1 MNLNQ
6 IVADLSYF
14 IPEIL
19 LTGVLLMVIVYDLL
33 QKAETSIRAGYLA
46 LGGLAL
52 TTLAVIGQDVS
63 SPLGIFSNMLAVD
76 AFGRYLKIVV
86 SVGAMLVMWISFNS
100 NELKNRRVGEY
111 YILILT
117 LVLGMYFL
125 VSATHLLSIYISLEM
140 VSIMSYLLSGYL
152 KEQMRSNEAS
162 VKYVVFGAF
171 SSGILLY
178 GFSLL
183 YGLTGSADIFEIQAA
198 LAAGTAPP
206 ALLLLILIMV
216 LVGFG
221 YKIAAVP
228 FHFWTPDV
236 YEGAPAP
243 ITAFL
248 SVAPKAAGF
257 AIIIRFFNVVFSGD
271 GNPNLESWSVLE
283 NMNWQAVIGVL
294 SVLTMT
300 VGNVIALQQSNIK
313 RMLAYSSIA
322 HAGYMLLGVVVADQ
336 TGISA
341 ILYYAAIYMLM
352 NLGAFFVVI
361 HIKNA
366 FDTEEIEDYKAL
378 GYRAPLLGVFM
389 AIFMFSLT
397 GLPPTGGFVAK
408 FYLFR
413 ALIEYGDMYFYL
425 ALIGLINGVISLYY
439 YMRVVKAMYFG
450 KMEFPKKTHQA
461 PLNVTI
467 LLALL
472 AIPLLF
478 AWMLGD
484 PLSAYAQHAVQFFIK

>member
-6 IVADLSYF
+6 IVTDLSYF
-14 IPEIL
+14 LPELIL
-19 LTGVLLMVIVYDLL
+19 TAVLLMVIIFDLF

-46 LGGLAL
+46 IGGLAL
-52 TTLAVIGQDVS
+52 VTLALFGQDVS
-63 SPLGIFSNMLAVD
+63 APQGIFSNMLAVD
-76 AFGRYLKIVV
+76 GFGRYFKVVV
-86 SVGAMLVMWISFNS
+86 SVGAMLVMWMSLNS

-111 YILILT
+111 YVLILV
-117 LVLGMYFL
+117 LVLGMFFL

-162 VKYVVFGAF
+162 IKYVVFGAF

-183 YGLTGSADIFEIQAA
+183 YGLTGSASIFEIQAA
-198 LAAGTAPP
+198 LSAGAISPV
-206 ALLLLILIMV
+206 LLLLILVMV

-257 AIIIRFFNVVFSGD
+257 AIIIRFFNVAFSSS
-271 GNPNLESWSVLE
+271 GNPNMEAWSALE
-283 NMNWQAVIGVL
+283 NMNWQAVIGLMSVL
-294 SVLTMT
+294 SMT

-352 NLGAFFVVI
+352 NLGAFFVAI
-361 HIKNA
+361 HVKNA
-366 FDTEEIEDYKAL
+366 FDTEEIEDYQGL
-378 GYRAPLLGVFM
+378 GYKAPVLGVIM

-413 ALIEYGDMYFYL
+413 ALIEYGDLYFWL
-425 ALIGLINGVISLYY
+425 ALIGLVNGVISLYY

-450 KMEFPKKTHQA
+450 KMEIPETVHNA
-461 PLNVTI
+461 PLNITI
-467 LLALL
+467 LLVIL
-472 AIPLLF
+472 AVPLLF
-478 AWMLGD
+478 AWMVGD
-484 PLSAYAQHAVQFFIK
+484 PLSAYTQDAVHFFIN